1 MTGNEIR
8 KQYNEDKNL
17 LAAIDNT
24 LTMLE
29 QADERTLKTIQKA
42 IGWYVS
48 FREWDTGSIA
58 IGALVETV
66 RTITKVEDR
75 ERIMKCVYKGKHEG
89 MYKIYTLRSGLKNR
103 GKVVSHK

>member
-8 KQYNEDKNL
+8 RQYMEDKNL
-17 LAAIDNT
+17 LVAIDNT

-29 QADERTLKTIQKA
+29 QADESTLKVIQKA
-42 IGWYVS
+42 IGWYVNI
-48 FREWDTGSIA
+48 REFGTNSIA

-89 MYKIYTLRSGLKNR
+89 MYKIYTLRSGLKYK

>member
-1 MTGNEIR
+1 MTGKEIR
-8 KQYNEDKNL
+8 TQYMQDRNL
-17 LAAIDNT
+17 LTAIDNT

-42 IGWYVS
+42 IGWYIN
-48 FREWDTGSIA
+48 FRESDTGAIA

-66 RTITKVEDR
+66 LTITKIEDR
-75 ERIMKCVYKGKHEG
+75 ERIMKCVYKGKHES
-89 MYKIYTLRSGLKNR
+89 MYHIYTLRSGLKNM